1 MLEGLVRADIVVI
14 GGGFTGVT
22 AAWRLKTDHPGKRIA
37 VLEADVVGFG
47 ASGRNTGM
55 LLPGFNLPLSKM
67 LQRLGRQ
74 KTKDAWRYI
83 EQSVQTA
90 GELVRAHHLECDY
103 ELTGSLCVATSPG
116 YVQRLEHEMALAR
129 SLEIPAG
136 EWLDAAA
143 TRALVDSPTYMG
155 ARFDANGALVNP
167 AKLANELKRIA
178 IAAGVEFYEHS
189 PVTNLAFTNP
199 IRAQTP
205 HGAIEADKLVLAT
218 NAFSA
223 QFAPLYER
231 QCPIHLYVVL
241 TAPLSAEQLA
251 SVQWGGRHG
260 ILDARNLSHFYR
272 LTPDNRLLVGGGDA
286 RYFYDNATG
295 IDKHVPTFERL
306 QWFIADT
313 FPSLRGIRITHRW
326 GGPVSATS
334 DLVPAI
340 GVSGDGS
347 RIVYSVGCG
356 SIGIGPAIL
365 NGIIIGDLIGEKRSE
380 YTESLIV
387 NRALTSLPSEPL
399 RAPLVNGYLAY
410 LRLQDAIY
418 DLK

>member
-1 MLEGLVRADIVVI
+1 MLEGLLRADVVVI
-14 GGGFTGVT
+14 GGGFTGVSS
-22 AAWRLKTDHPGKRIA
+22 AWRLKTNHPGKRIV
-37 VLEADVVGFG
+37 VLEADVIGFG
-47 ASGRNTGM
+47 ASGRNAGM
-55 LLPGFNLPLSKM
+55 LLSKFNLPLSTT

-83 EQSVQTA
+83 EQSVQVASEMVQTH
-90 GELVRAHHLECDY
+90 RLECDY

-116 YVQRLEHEMALAR
+116 YGQRLKREMELAR
-129 SLEIPAG
+129 SLDIPAG

-155 ARFDANGALVNP
+155 ARLETNCALINP
-167 AKLANELKRIA
+167 AKLASELKRIA

-223 QFAPLYER
+223 QFAPLYDR
-231 QCPIHLYVVL
+231 QCPIHAYVVL
-241 TAPLSAEQLA
+241 TEPLSDEQLA
-251 SVQWGGRHG
+251 GVAWSGRHG
-260 ILDARNLSHFYR
+260 VVDARNLPHFYR

-295 IDKHVPTFERL
+295 IDKHVQTFERL

-326 GGPVSATS
+326 GGPVSATF
-334 DLVPAI
+334 DLAPAI
-340 GVSGDGS
+340 GVSGDDR

-356 SIGIGPAIL
+356 GIGIGPAIF
-365 NGIIIGDLIGEKRSE
+365 NGLIMSDLIGEKRSE
-380 YTESLIV
+380 YTDGFIV
-387 NRALTSLPSEPL
+387 NRALTSLPSEPM
-399 RAPLVNGYLAY
+399 RAPLVNGYLGY